1 MSAIVL
7 TSDRFRAALEAE
19 RAQPIQR
26 NLFTGEPDTLRID
39 VPETFPEDE
48 TRLDE
53 GISLVKTDDLSQ
65 LILSGYGLF
74 LGKKSERLIVRK
86 DKNVLYQFPFF
97 RIQEVVIASKGI
109 SLSADVLEELCVRGI
124 RLNFWGS
131 AGRPY
136 AVISSPHLNATIQTR
151 RDQFAAF
158 SDKRGFEFSREVVEG
173 KVRNQE
179 KLLRYFGK
187 YLKKADLERFEK
199 IEKIADALHTHRA
212 KVKGIEGANVDE
224 KRDTLM
230 GLEGVA
236 GRMYWEAVAELTRSR
251 TEFLGR
257 EHRGATDV
265 VNAMLNYGYAILTG
279 NVWNAILNAG
289 LEPFAGFL
297 HVDRPGKPSLVLDL
311 VEEFRQPVVD
321 RAVLSA
327 VNLGISVRMENGQLD
342 KASRELV
349 AKRVLERLASPEPHR
364 GKDYQVRS
372 IIQMQARSFASFL
385 RGGTAYKA
393 FRFKW

>member
-7 TSDRFRAALEAE
+7 KSDRFQATLDAE
-19 RAQPIQR
+19 RSQPLQR
-26 NLFTGEPDTLRID
+26 NLFTGELDAKRIEVPDA
-39 VPETFPEDE
+39 FPEDE
-48 TRLDE
+48 TRIDE
-53 GISLVKTDDLSQ
+53 GISLVHTDDLAQ

-74 LGKKSERLIVRK
+74 LGKKSERLVVRK

-136 AVISSPHLNATIQTR
+136 AVISSPHLNATVQTR

-158 SDKRGFEFSREVVEG
+158 SDKRGFDFSKAVVEG

-187 YLKKADLERFEK
+187 YLKKADSERFEK
-199 IEKIADALHTHRA
+199 IEKMAGALQSHRM
-212 KVKGIEGANVDE
+212 KVAGIDGGNVDE
-224 KRDTLM
+224 KRETLM
-230 GLEGVA
+230 GIEGVA
-236 GRMYWEAVAELTRSR
+236 GRMYWEAVGELIRSR

-257 EHRGATDV
+257 EHRGATHV
-265 VNAMLNYGYAILTG
+265 VNAMLNYGYGILTG

-327 VNLGISVRMENGQLD
+327 VNLGISVGMDNGQLD
-342 KASRELV
+342 TGSKELV
-349 AKRVLERLASPEPHR
+349 AKRVLERLVSPEPHR

-372 IIQMQARSFASFL
+372 IIQMQARSLASFF
-385 RGGTAYKA
+385 RGGAAYKA
-393 FRFKW
+393 YRFKW